1 MSEIYHNYK
10 PIIENHKTV
19 WVPDTCECGEDRVI
33 VHGNSKIECL
43 NCGKEIHR
51 SR

>member
-10 PIIENHKTV
+10 PVIENYVTV
-19 WVPDTCECGEDRVI
+19 WVPDTCECGEDRVM
-33 VHGNSKIECL
+33 VYDNGKIECL
-43 NCGKEIHR
+43 NCGKEIHK